1 MPRKERGALSSFAAP
16 ARNSDSVPEKIPARM
31 VMKCRGN
38 LNQPLQTSF
47 LVAGCR
53 KPDVLPHFV
62 RVKEAPRIEKLDAAR
77 ESFDLVR

>member
-1 MPRKERGALSSFAAP
+1 
-16 ARNSDSVPEKIPARM
+16 M

-38 LNQPLQTSF
+38 LNEPLQTSF

-62 RVKEAPRIEKLDAAR
+62 RVKEAPRIEELDAAR